1 MTWKPDYAT
10 AAELLSYLRVNAQD
24 DTENV
29 ATFAASWVTAV
40 SRNIDDHTGRQ
51 FGHTDATQTRTYS
64 PTYDQAGRFWVYQID
79 DLFAA
84 PYTVADPNGTV
95 LLPTDFTLW
104 PRNAPLNGDPYT
116 QIRAAGSGRCDL
128 DVTAPQWGWP
138 EVPSSVKTGIFLQGA
153 RLAAR
158 RDSPFGISGSPQE
171 QGEIRLL
178 AQLDPDFRTTLK
190 PYVRRWW
197 AA

>member
-10 AAELLSYLRVNAQD
+10 GAELLSYLRVNAAQ

-29 ATFAASWVTAV
+29 ATFAAQWVTAV
-40 SRNIDDHTGRQ
+40 SRNIDDFCGRQ
-51 FGHTDATQTRTYS
+51 FGKSDAPVAREYEATWNLKRCK
-64 PTYDQAGRFWVYQID
+64 WVAQID
-79 DLFAA
+79 DLYATAGLAIVTAA
-84 PYTVADPNGTV
+84 AVAVTSYKLRPVNALADGEVYTEVELPGCGPYTITS
-95 LLPTDFTLW
+95 
-104 PRNAPLNGDPYT
+104 
-116 QIRAAGSGRCDL
+116 GS
-128 DVTAPQWGWP
+128 WGWSAP
-138 EVPSSVKTGIFLQGA
+138 PSPLKVGMFLQGA

-178 AQLDPDFRTTLK
+178 AQLDPDFRTTLRPFSRK
-190 PYVRRWW
+190 WW